1 MKRKLTGLTLMLA
14 ALNATGPLF
23 SHAETASTEIR
34 ISGTVQAGSGCVINN
49 NQPITVEFGRVN
61 IDEINGFNYLQPVPF
76 TMNCNEIP
84 SNSMRIQVTGTISS
98 FHPSLLA
105 TTKANLGI
113 AFYDPDDYNLAV
125 NNSWYSFT
133 YPDVPKITAAPY
145 KRRNATLTSGD
156 FTATALLVIELQ

>member
-1 MKRKLTGLTLMLA
+1 MKRELTGVALIMA
-14 ALNATGPLF
+14 VLNAAVPLY
-23 SHAETASTEIR
+23 SYAETASTEIR

-49 NQPITVEFGRVN
+49 NQPITVEFGRINV
-61 IDEINGFNYLQPVPF
+61 DEVNGFNYLQPVPF
-76 TMNCNEIP
+76 TMNCGDIP
-84 SNSMRIQVTGTISS
+84 SNSMRIQITGTISG

-105 TTKANLGI
+105 TTIANLGI
-113 AFYDPDDYNLAV
+113 AFYDPNDYNLKV

-145 KRRNATLTSGD
+145 KRSGTKLTGGE